1 MESRHTVIDFQKIRG
16 TNVEGQRASFE
27 ELVCQLARRT
37 PPEDALEFRRVHGAG
52 GDGGVEAYWLC
63 RDGSKTG
70 FQAKFHLKSAEIDW
84 NKIGASVRQA
94 LDNHPELR
102 RYVVAMPC
110 DLTDATGRKGKTGSQ
125 AWAEHKAEWEGWAN
139 DRGGAVEFELWGQS
153 ELLDALAAT
162 ELSGLVRY
170 WFDRLR
176 FDASWFSRQL
186 ARAVDDLDERY
197 HPDDHVDV
205 VATDTLDGLI
215 RGSVLRERLAQAIT
229 RFLEIDGLSD
239 ALKRHGHPLNDGQ
252 VSTLDGIT
260 SVIRRAAESLAF
272 PRWQVWP
279 TAEWLAA
286 TRRCLDV
293 LSDLQN
299 WIWLQEPKR
308 AAEDLGSLRTH
319 NSWISAREA
328 SDRAWEAADGL
339 HALLESSIVQADASR
354 FIYAVGPAG
363 AGKSHLLAHWAK
375 RQIVRSRPVILL
387 LGTQFDQRDPWQQVK
402 ERLDVTGWTTDE
414 LLDALDAA
422 AEAAATRCVIIV
434 DGINEAA
441 GARLWISRAPSFLE
455 DVRKRSNLA
464 LVFSCRSEY
473 RDSVIPGSVVERATR
488 LWVHGFTTY
497 RERERAAQVYME
509 RWGIARPAM
518 PRLTEE
524 FTNPLLLR
532 TCCEA
537 LRKRNEN
544 TWPQGAQG
552 ASRLLRL
559 YVESLANGLDHPS
572 PPDDRLAKPLI
583 GAFDALAASMARA
596 GCDYVR
602 RPDADRIISGEF
614 AAYGGPAHHRTW
626 MDAMLRAGAL
636 RSDPDPER
644 LGDDVVADDVVR
656 IAFQRFAD
664 LLIANVLITS
674 ARDTAGLA
682 RSFAPGGALE
692 PLLRPDGYL
701 RGAPGVLAA
710 LAILVPERL
719 GRELV
724 DLLSGGEAR
733 WWRDWA
739 VQEAFTQSVISR
751 AETAWSERARVLFN
765 SLSQGISSAPPQLRV
780 LAQVAVIEGHPLN
793 ADALHQRLIAIPLPD
808 RDAFWTVGLSHIGRG
823 FDPVDDEAK
832 EETDPHPVHELI
844 EWAWHA
850 PKQALP
856 DEALRLASVFLCWCL
871 TAAHRAV
878 RDRATRALGA
888 ILLDRPLLFP
898 PLLAQFSRVDDPY
911 VIERLLAAAYGIA
924 CAGLERAVAVDYAQA
939 IDEHLI
945 DAGRFPRHLL
955 TRDFA
960 RGIVEAASR
969 LANAQVEA
977 VLARIRPP
985 YRSSWPLEIPSDD
998 ALQALVDTTGATAI
1012 HRSVL
1017 GLIGDF
1023 GRYEVEPDLRSFTA
1037 TPLSDPAPATTE
1049 EMRRTYERE
1058 VVATWHPSRQALYQT
1073 ILKWDDRPFTIL
1085 LRISVVERPH
1095 VEEQDAVRREAEE
1108 LTRRIKRR
1116 WSNTRKLLAS
1126 MTTEERAVFRKRAAP
1141 DLFAQ
1146 TSEGRQIKRIAPDD
1160 AKRWI
1165 VRRAIDMGWTN
1176 DRFPHDGSSFVQ
1188 DHHGR
1193 SRPPTERI
1201 GKKYQWI
1208 ALDELRAILA
1218 DNVWLRAEWSGPSVR
1233 YDHPCQINIAVRDFD
1248 PSLFATTR
1256 RRGGDN
1262 HAVAES
1268 QWFANAMPMP
1278 TSEDIA
1284 EWPFKATTLWRG
1296 EVPLLHS
1303 DSSGTR
1309 WAVLH
1314 GWGNVNSRDLH
1325 GRVAH
1330 EQPRTQAFMH
1340 VSAILMDADEQELA
1354 WQRLKGRR
1362 LTDWSEWSP
1371 RCATDGP
1378 FLLEARWR
1386 NTWDQHDGWDEF
1398 RASDHVPLFKWR
1410 RPVVDFLWERH
1421 LDASLEDGFG
1431 RTLPARWVMEALDLK
1446 ADPRRPGF
1454 YNDCNGAV
1462 AYRHAGAA
1470 HGTIPPAVIRFDLLE
1485 TLLQQTSLGC
1495 LWIVAGEMNAWPSG
1509 GMDHYGCRYHSS
1521 IHRSAAGR
1529 LVNESWFE
1537 DLRRFGK
1544 QTNAL

>member
-1 MESRHTVIDFQKIRG
+1 MESRRAVIDFRNIRG

-37 PPEDALEFRRVHGAG
+37 PPEGALEFRRVQGAG

-63 RDGSKTG
+63 RDGSKIG

-110 DLTDATGRKGKTGSQ
+110 DLTDATGRKGKTGAQ
-125 AWAEHKAEWEGWAN
+125 AWAEHKAEWEGWAS
-139 DRGGAVEFELWGQS
+139 DRGGAVEFERWGQS

-162 ELSGLVRY
+162 ELGGLVRY
-170 WFDRLR
+170 WFDLLR
-176 FDASWFSRQL
+176 FDASWFRRQHE
-186 ARAVDDLDERY
+186 RAVSDLDKRY

-229 RFLEIDGLSD
+229 RFLEIDGLSE
-239 ALKRHGHPLNDGQ
+239 ALKRHGHPLNGGQ

-260 SVIRRAAESLAF
+260 PAIHRAAESLAF

-299 WIWLQEPKR
+299 WIWQR
-308 AAEDLGSLRTH
+308 APQREEEDSGTFAARD
-319 NSWISAREA
+319 SWVRARETTQH
-328 SDRAWEAADGL
+328 AWEAADGL
-339 HALLESSIVQADASR
+339 HAFLESSIVQADASR

-363 AGKSHLLAHWAK
+363 AGKSHLLADWAK
-375 RQIVRSRPVILL
+375 RQIDHSRPVILL

-402 ERLDVTGWTTDE
+402 ERLDVTGWTNDE

-441 GARLWISRAPSFLE
+441 GARLWRSSAPSFLE
-455 DVRKRSNLA
+455 DVRKRPNLA

-488 LWVHGFTTY
+488 LLVPGFTTY

-509 RWGIARPAM
+509 RWGIARPAL

-537 LRKRNEN
+537 LKKRNE
-544 TWPQGAQG
+544 TIWPRGAQG
-552 ASRLLRL
+552 TTRLLRL
-559 YVESLANGLDHPS
+559 YVESLADGLDHPS
-572 PPDDRLAKPLI
+572 PPDDQLVTPL
-583 GAFDALAASMARA
+583 GRAFDALAAWMAQA

-602 RPDADRIISGEF
+602 RPDADRIISGVF
-614 AAYGGPAHHRTW
+614 DAYGSPAHHRTW
-626 MDAMLRAGAL
+626 MDAMQRAGAL

-644 LGDDVVADDVVR
+644 LGDDVVADEVVR

-664 LLIANVLITS
+664 LLIAKALITD
-674 ARDTAGLA
+674 ARDAAGLA
-682 RSFAPGGALE
+682 RSFAQGGSLE
-692 PLLRPDGYL
+692 PLLRPDGYF

-719 GRELV
+719 GCELV
-724 DLLSGGEAR
+724 DLLPGGEAR

-751 AETAWSERARVLFN
+751 KETAWSERARELFN
-765 SLSQGISSAPPQLRV
+765 SLSHDTSSAPPQLRV
-780 LAQVAVIEGHPLN
+780 LAQVAVIEGHKLN
-793 ADALHQRLIAIPLPD
+793 ANALHQRLIAIPLPD

-823 FDPVDDEAK
+823 FDQVDDEAT
-832 EETDPHPVHELI
+832 EEVDPHPVHELI
-844 EWAWHA
+844 EWAWHT
-850 PKQALP
+850 PKEGLS
-856 DEALRLASVFLCWCL
+856 DEVLRLASVFLCWCL
-871 TAAHRAV
+871 TATHRAV

-888 ILLDRPLLFP
+888 ILLDRPRLFP
-898 PLLAQFSRVDDPY
+898 PLLAQLSGVDDPY
-911 VIERLLAAAYGIA
+911 VIERLLAAAYGVA
-924 CAGLERAVAVDYAQA
+924 CTGLDQAVAAEYAQA
-939 IDEHLI
+939 INEHLV
-945 DAGRFPRHLL
+945 AANNFPRHLL
-955 TRDFA
+955 ARDYA
-960 RGIVEAASR
+960 RGIVEAAAR
-969 LANAQVEA
+969 LSDAQVETL
-977 VLARIRPP
+977 LAKMRPP
-985 YRSSWPLEIPSDD
+985 YRSSWPFEIPSDD
-998 ALQALVDTTGATAI
+998 TLQALVDTTGASAI
-1012 HRSVL
+1012 RRSVL

-1037 TPLSDPAPATTE
+1037 TPLSDPAPTTTE
-1049 EMRRTYERE
+1049 EVRRTYETE
-1058 VVATWHPSRQALYQT
+1058 IVTTWHPSRQALYRA
-1073 ILKWDDRPFTIL
+1073 IRDWDDRPLSIRF
-1085 LRISVVERPH
+1085 RISVVGRPTAEDH
-1095 VEEQDAVRREAEE
+1095 DADRREEHE
-1108 LTRRIKRR
+1108 LAQRIALR
-1116 WSNTRKLLAS
+1116 WSNVRKLLAS
-1126 MTTEERAVFRKRAAP
+1126 MSRDERAAFRQRAAP

-1146 TSEGRQIKRIAPDD
+1146 TSGGRDIKRVAPDD

-1165 VRRAIDMGWTN
+1165 VKRAIDMGWTN

-1188 DHHGR
+1188 DHHGG
-1193 SRPPTERI
+1193 SRPPIERI

-1218 DNVWLRAEWSGPSVR
+1218 DNVWLREEWSGPSVR

-1248 PSLFATTR
+1248 PTLFATTR

-1268 QWFANAMPMP
+1268 QWFADALPMP
-1278 TSEDIA
+1278 TSEDIV
-1284 EWPFKATTLWRG
+1284 EWPFKASALWCG
-1296 EVPLLHS
+1296 KVPLLYRES
-1303 DSSGTR
+1303 NGTC

-1314 GWGNVNSRDLH
+1314 GWGTTNSRDLQS
-1325 GRVAH
+1325 RVAH

-1340 VSAILMDADEQELA
+1340 VSAILMDADQEELA
-1354 WQRLKGRR
+1354 WQRLKGRK
-1362 LTDWSEWSP
+1362 LTDWSERSP
-1371 RCATDGP
+1371 RCAADGP

-1398 RASDHVPLFKWR
+1398 RASDHTPLFKWR
-1410 RPVVDFLWERH
+1410 RPIVDFLWERH
-1421 LDASLEDGFG
+1421 LDASLGDGFG
-1431 RTLPARWVMEALDLK
+1431 RTIPARWVMEALDLK

-1470 HGTIPPAVIRFDLLE
+1470 RGTIAPTVIRFDLLE

-1521 IHRSAAGR
+1521 IHRSAAGS

-1544 QTNAL
+1544 QTNAP